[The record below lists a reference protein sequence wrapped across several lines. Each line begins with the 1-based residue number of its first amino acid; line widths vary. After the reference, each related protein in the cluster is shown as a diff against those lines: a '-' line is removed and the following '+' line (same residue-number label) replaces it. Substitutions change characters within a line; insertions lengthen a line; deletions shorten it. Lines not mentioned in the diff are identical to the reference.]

1 MVGTGRIVRPLA
13 AAVAIERFGARRTV
27 PAGKPSTEPAGKPVN

>member
-1 MVGTGRIVRPLA
+1 MTGSVVATWRIVRRLA

-27 PAGKPSTEPAGKPVN
+27 PAGKPVN

>member
-1 MVGTGRIVRPLA
+1 MTGSVVGKGRIVRPRA

-27 PAGKPSTEPAGKPVN
+27 PAGKPVN